1 METAEFLGGKYQK
14 PEQIRPDPV
23 HTFRTKEVSTG
34 RTVFVHR
41 VSTTEAPAE
50 QTSLL
55 RLLLS
60 AVFRSPSARNLI
72 LDYGEEQG
80 FWYVITQGEPQC
92 LQLREWL
99 QFEIDHAGGTAG
111 RTQTSGEAPAT
122 SKAPAPADD
131 PDRTQLATPKVGI
144 LTPEPPAQSASRES
158 GEFTRMFQPSAKPEA
173 SPVWNEPAKPKQ
185 QPGEFT
191 RMFLSKTETAAEES
205 KRVPAPPSP
214 DRVNTPP
221 ANPEKPP
228 VEHGPGEFTRF
239 FQGASPAA
247 KNPPEPMPAQDP
259 LQTREVQRPSG
270 SVQRAQ
276 RPSSPLPQRSS
287 SDTGEFTKLFSRAP
301 ESAAPPERRASH
313 LDDIF
318 DRAPAAPSAP
328 PASAPEPG
336 EYTRIFGKGDLG
348 PPAQQPSTIAPQ
360 APASILHDPVAP
372 DSTFPSTKETTRQ
385 MPKPAPAAPAPAAQ
399 APSEYTAVMR
409 GLGASGGGAG
419 TPAGEQAHS
428 APTGAASGMKLPQAP
443 PIPGAQP
450 PKMPAAPMPHKPAV
464 PGGAMPKMKPP
475 EAPKTAAP
483 APSNKKLIIFFC
495 VLGILTVV
503 LIVLIALIAL
513 KK

>member
-50 QTSLL
+50 QATLL
-55 RLLLS
+55 RLLMS
-60 AVFRSPSARNLI
+60 ALFRSPSARNLI
-72 LDYGEEQG
+72 VDYGEEQG
-80 FWYVITQGEPQC
+80 FWYVITKGEPQC

-122 SKAPAPADD
+122 PKPAAPAED

-144 LTPEPPAQSASRES
+144 LTPEGPSQSASREP
-158 GEFTRMFQPSAKPEA
+158 GEFTRMFQAAAKPEP
-173 SPVWNEPAKPKQ
+173 SPVWNEPAKPAEPKQQPRQ

-191 RMFLSKTETAAEES
+191 RMFMSKTEAGAEES
-205 KRVPAPPSP
+205 KPAPAAPP
-214 DRVNTPP
+214 DRAKAP
-221 ANPEKPP
+221 AGKAESAPLED
-228 VEHGPGEFTRF
+228 GPGEFTRF

-247 KNPPEPMPAQDP
+247 KNPPDPMPTQDR
-259 LQTREVQRPSG
+259 LITREVQRPSG
-270 SVQRAQ
+270 GVQRAQ

-287 SDTGEFTKLFSRAP
+287 SEPGEFTKMFSRAP
-301 ESAAPPERRASH
+301 ESAAPPERRASN
-313 LDDIF
+313 LDDMF
-318 DRAPAAPSAP
+318 GRPPAAPSAP

-348 PPAQQPSTIAPQ
+348 PPAQQPSTVASQP
-360 APASILHDPVAP
+360 PASILHDPVAP
-372 DSTFPSTKETTRQ
+372 GSTFPPANETTREV
-385 MPKPAPAAPAPAAQ
+385 PKPAPAAPAPASH

-409 GLGASGGGAG
+409 GLGATGAG
-419 TPAGEQAHS
+419 TPAGEQPKP
-428 APTGAASGMKLPQAP
+428 APGGAAPNMKLPQAP
-443 PIPGAQP
+443 PIPGVQP
-450 PKMPAAPMPHKPAV
+450 PKMPAA
-464 PGGAMPKMKPP
+464 AMPQAKLP
-475 EAPKTAAP
+475 EAPKAAP
-483 APSNKKLIIFFC
+483 APATSNKKLIIFFC
-495 VLGILTVV
+495 VLGILTLV